1 METDNMIFRHFT
13 DENSGHHSYLIA
25 SCVSRQAAIVNP
37 TDGNFEEC
45 LSTIA
50 ELNLRLEYT
59 LETTY
64 DEARAAAARRLCER
78 SGALRVAPRVVSTD
92 HYAGMGSVD
101 IHAKIGTGIALGD
114 LHIEVVTT
122 PRDEESDVTYQL
134 GPYKFV
140 GDFVLI
146 GHHESTVR
154 PEDRQAEF
162 GQPDEAI
169 CVADISS
176 HAAPIRSYRTTR
188 EGVSIKRLI
197 MEDLHT
203 SIAESRFTPKEERV
217 VLTYLRFLE
226 DNQLEHPSASQLSAL
241 LDNVDRTAVHV
252 LVHNIRWKQID
263 LKRLPLVLDGQTSK
277 WLKGLQTEP
286 EFTAHEQEFLRAYL
300 DLVER
305 NEGPPSGPDI
315 ADALGGRS
323 VQWVRKRAHTIRRKQ
338 GDFNQP
344 LLILIRKSPDQRTT
358 QTFRAAPSVEY
369 ELRYRA

>member
-13 DENSGHHSYLIA
+13 DENSGHHTYLIA

-50 ELNLRLEYT
+50 ELNLRLEFT

-64 DEARAAAARRLCER
+64 GEARATAARRLCER
-78 SGALRVAPRVVSTD
+78 SGARRIAPPVVSTE
-92 HYAGMGSVD
+92 HYAGMGSID
-101 IHAKIGTGIALGD
+101 IQAKVGAGIALGE
-114 LHIEVVTT
+114 LHIEVVET
-122 PRDEESDVTYQL
+122 PRGEESDVTYQL
-134 GPYKFV
+134 GPYTFV

-146 GHHESTVR
+146 DHHESTGR
-154 PEDRQAEF
+154 PDGMEADF
-162 GQPDEAI
+162 GQHDEAANVEAI
-169 CVADISS
+169 RSQAP
-176 HAAPIRSYRTTR
+176 PIRSYRTTR
-188 EGVSIKRLI
+188 EGVGLKRLI

-203 SIAESRFTPKEERV
+203 SVAERRFTPKEERV

-226 DNQLEHPSASQLSAL
+226 DNQFEHPSASQLSAL

-263 LKRLPLVLDGQTSK
+263 RNRLPLVLDGQTSK

-286 EFTAHEQEFLRAYL
+286 EFTAHEEEFLRAYL

-305 NEGPPSGPDI
+305 NDRPPSGPDI
-315 ADALGGRS
+315 AESLGGRS

-338 GDFNQP
+338 RDFNQP
-344 LLILIRKSPDQRTT
+344 LLILIRKSPDQRAA
-358 QTFRAAPSVEY
+358 QSFRSAPKVEY
-369 ELRYRA
+369 ELRYGA